1 MLNCPHTGCQYDT
14 GQVLIVVMNPTL
26 DKHIAM
32 LGHHIQGAHQPA
44 PAYLNTTRKPTPP
57 QLQPPPVQNVT
68 RFRQPCEWKDPGNWL
83 GSICDE
89 WANFMVAGHLQ
100 TGTEKHQLG
109 SVLGATYTKIFGRL
123 GPATY
128 KALTEQLLLDNAK
141 LLVIN
146 RRNKNVHR
154 YKLNTMKQDHDEPAI
169 GFESRLQP
177 AARTGKFKKKGKC
190 KLPRWDR
197 GRLHG
202 RNGPR

>member
-1 MLNCPHTGCQYDT
+1 
-14 GQVLIVVMNPTL
+14 
-26 DKHIAM
+26 
-32 LGHHIQGAHQPA
+32 
-44 PAYLNTTRKPTPP
+44 
-57 QLQPPPVQNVT
+57 
-68 RFRQPCEWKDPGNWL
+68 
-83 GSICDE
+83 
-89 WANFMVAGHLQ
+89 MVAGHLQ

-169 GFESRLQP
+169 RFESRLPP

-190 KLPRWDR
+190 NILNCPGEIELDYTEEVVLDNFIRGLADEEIKSKVFALQDEDCTSEKLLRFVEAGELDCSSVLDIRPA
-197 GRLHG
+197 GEAQQIS
-202 RNGPR
+202 